1 MWITQKLIYLEC
13 HHFLLLQLLTS
24 KNLKRNQTKKRQMFF
39 KNMDILILF
48 YSFLFSLVL
57 CDNLDGWGGREAHEG
72 GDICIHIAGSLCCTA
87 ENNRAL

>member
-1 MWITQKLIYLEC
+1 
-13 HHFLLLQLLTS
+13 
-24 KNLKRNQTKKRQMFF
+24 
-39 KNMDILILF
+39 MDILILF